1 MIAFVISGIFTENL
15 VQKVMV
21 SRTQGKED
29 SRIITGHIKVELDCQ
44 TRMFIIYPTE
54 SSSCIPPCSCFVCA
68 QFNPTILSY
77 SGADPELDLGG
88 GGDMALFCC
97 LFHVR
102 SFLMQLNA
110 IGNTTVWEGM

>member
-15 VQKVMV
+15 AQKVMV

-29 SRIITGHIKVELDCQ
+29 SRIITGLIKVELDCQ

-68 QFNPTILSY
+68 EFNPTILSY

-88 GGDMALFCC
+88 GGTWPRFAVFFM
-97 LFHVR
+97 
-102 SFLMQLNA
+102 
-110 IGNTTVWEGM
+110 